1 MVVTWCKEAAAEY
14 CEAMKCALA
23 RSLRARVILGCE
35 APRVPSVIENAWAS
49 LMAAED
55 KMDEAE
61 TAILRVSNR
70 HC

>member
-1 MVVTWCKEAAAEY
+1 MVVTWYKETAAEY
-14 CEAMKCALA
+14 CEAIKCARA
-23 RSLRARVILGCE
+23 RKPRARVISGCE

-49 LMAAED
+49 LMATEP
-55 KMDEAE
+55 KLYEAE